1 MLHPRRLVRAG
12 MYGVRRSRG
21 LPRVCC
27 SKSTTCYRNT
37 TPACQRSPLPE
48 IRPLYL
54 SGPDPRADAAV
65 LICLGAEPSNLWAV
79 DTSGVSESLKML
91 GTIKIP
97 FKQAKVQDWVAQI
110 TFRDL
115 IYLDWTGSIFSE
127 SWPLTL
133 KTFMQNQLHLTNPS
147 SSSSSASSLLTARR
161 SMLITNVN
169 IHTGNNVWSQFLP
182 KASFGELT
190 QTIQVLTLR
199 DWIPWLLSF
208 PHERFDAT
216 GDEYASLLEDTLE
229 NLLWKDLKSD
239 ASRFVLEA
247 CREAG
252 ASFSPPRTGRIQIF
266 PGGKSGLLEASWH
279 VGSSNWA
286 RLTPLASRNRSPF
299 QCCWIHGTT
308 ALYHTIEVEESAHPC
323 RYRCFS
329 FCASPSRFCLLG
341 RRTPLPAW

>member
-1 MLHPRRLVRAG
+1 
-12 MYGVRRSRG
+12 
-21 LPRVCC
+21 
-27 SKSTTCYRNT
+27 
-37 TPACQRSPLPE
+37 
-48 IRPLYL
+48 
-54 SGPDPRADAAV
+54 
-65 LICLGAEPSNLWAV
+65 
-79 DTSGVSESLKML
+79 ML

-252 ASFSPPRTGRIQIF
+252 ASFSPASNWTDPNLPRWEKWIAGGILACRLFKLGKIDPPSEQKPISFPVLLDPWHNSTLSYYGGGGIGAPMQIQMFQFLCFSQPILFAWEKDTAASVVNTSSAKIDRLFLHYPRVPEAIQILGAVSDQF
-266 PGGKSGLLEASWH
+266 ESMRQLLE
-279 VGSSNWA
+279 
-286 RLTPLASRNRSPF
+286 
-299 QCCWIHGTT
+299 
-308 ALYHTIEVEESAHPC
+308 EVLKVSK
-323 RYRCFS
+323 
-329 FCASPSRFCLLG
+329 
-341 RRTPLPAW
+341 